1 MSTRRVIKLM
11 SLNTLEVIGNRLYGA
26 FFWKRIIAVVLVVVV
41 VVVVVAIT
49 VFMSP
54 SS

>member
-1 MSTRRVIKLM
+1 MSTRRVIKWM
-11 SLNTLEVIGNRLYGA
+11 SLNTLEVIGSRLHST

-41 VVVVVAIT
+41 VVVVVVIT